1 MQQQLIKSYTTHEK
15 KKYIMQVLTETSK
28 NENQHQSQVNHK
40 KPQNQIA
47 PIVVN
52 NLIDFNPVP

>member
-1 MQQQLIKSYTTHEK
+1 MQQQLIKSYITHAK

-28 NENQHQSQVNHK
+28 SENQHQTQVSHK

-52 NLIDFNPVP
+52 NLTDFNPLP

>member
-1 MQQQLIKSYTTHEK
+1 MQK